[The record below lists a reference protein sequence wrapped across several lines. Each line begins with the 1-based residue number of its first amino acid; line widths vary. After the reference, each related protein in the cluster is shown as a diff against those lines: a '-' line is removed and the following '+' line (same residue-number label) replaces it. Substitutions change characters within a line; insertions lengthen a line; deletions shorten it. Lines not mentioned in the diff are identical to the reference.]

1 MTISKNN
8 LYILEIIVNS
18 FKNIFE
24 PNVFKWILWTIFF
37 TLIALGCL
45 SYCIFS
51 IIKSFISVDIPFIGG
66 YIDNFLI
73 YSSIFAIIWGSTIL
87 FVPLSTIIFSLF
99 QENIIKNVEMKYY
112 PASVKELDTKTT
124 TFLIAGFKLLGWT
137 IIIHVFLFPLA
148 IFYGGAF
155 WWAPLTIII
164 NGYLLSKEYFEAVG
178 LRRFGFSEVKT
189 IKNKLLFPCWF
200 YGLISAIL
208 FLIPIINLFIPAIL
222 TLCMLHLFNRNLES
236 GPKPD

>member
-1 MTISKNN
+1 MKINKNN
-8 LYILEIIVNS
+8 LYIIEIFINS
-18 FKNIFE
+18 IKNIFE
-24 PNVFKWILWTIFF
+24 PNVFKWILWTILF
-37 TLIALGCL
+37 TIIALGCL
-45 SYCIFS
+45 SYGIFS

-87 FVPLSTIIFSLF
+87 FVPLSTIIFSIF
-99 QENIIKNVEMKYY
+99 QENIIKNVEVKYY
-112 PASVKELDTKTT
+112 PETIQKIEAKTT
-124 TFLIAGFKLLGWT
+124 TFLIAGIKLLGWT

-155 WWAPLTIII
+155 WWAPLIIII

-178 LRRFGFSEVKT
+178 LRRLGYNEVKI
-189 IKNKLLFPCWF
+189 IKNKLLFPCWL

-208 FLIPIINLFIPAIL
+208 FLIPIVNLFIPAIL
-222 TLCMLHLFNRNLES
+222 TLTNLHLLNKNLDN
-236 GPKPD
+236 GPIPD

>member
-1 MTISKNN
+1 MKINKNN
-8 LYILEIIVNS
+8 LYIIEIFINS
-18 FKNIFE
+18 IKNIFE
-24 PNVFKWILWTIFF
+24 PNVFKWILWTILF
-37 TLIALGCL
+37 TIIALGCL
-45 SYCIFS
+45 SYGIFS

-87 FVPLSTIIFSLF
+87 FVPLSTIIFSIF
-99 QENIIKNVEMKYY
+99 QENIIKNVEVKYY
-112 PASVKELDTKTT
+112 PETIQKIEAKTT
-124 TFLIAGFKLLGWT
+124 TFLIAGIKLLGWT

-155 WWAPLTIII
+155 WWAPLIIII

-178 LRRFGFSEVKT
+178 LRRLGYNEVK
-189 IKNKLLFPCWF
+189 IVKNKLLFPCWL

-208 FLIPIINLFIPAIL
+208 FLIPIVNLFIPAIL
-222 TLCMLHLFNRNLES
+222 TLTNLHLLNKNLDN
-236 GPKPD
+236 GPIPD